1 MIKNKSKYILIFIL
15 LTGITTG
22 IYKIYTNKINYNK
35 DVLDDVYLKYKKM
48 DSLVDYDFKNADR
61 IINNSYSS
69 INKINKPTDKA
80 YLYYYKILS
89 SIRKNT
95 HDSILFYAEKATI
108 YANESESEYTKAKI
122 NYIKGLYFLYRDNY
136 PNCLE
141 FFLKS
146 KSYFEQ
152 TNYYNELGE
161 VYNGLGGLYYGLNEM
176 DKSENYYQ
184 SAYDLFNKNKNTRGK
199 AVIKANFGLV
209 RVALK
214 DYKEAKVNL
223 YSSLKTFENLKDT
236 VSSIRILLLI
246 SKIATSEGNIRE
258 SKEILDKTQVLN
270 HSINN
275 KLFNSSIAFNYGY
288 AYELEGN
295 LDKAI
300 ECYERTYED
309 ISNQDFFPIEALDAL
324 KRLSDILKKKERFE
338 DALLFMN
345 KYYEEKDRINGPNI
359 RQNVEAIE
367 WNTLLEK
374 QEYDFKID
382 VQKQKNLNKTY
393 IIIILSVLSSVIII
407 WILYKNKNKSLQI
420 SKLENMRL
428 LEKLKA
434 NMELELLKNK
444 QHELEMNSKNEF
456 ELLQKKQYLLD
467 IESKNRELNLLS
479 MQLLSKNKLFNEIEK
494 QIVNATNNPKITFN
508 QILKIIRQNR
518 NSKQDWQIFE
528 EIFQKIHPNF
538 FKTLRDKF
546 PDLSKTEIRICAF
559 IKMWMSNT
567 EISELLNI
575 NQTSLITARYKM
587 RKKFRLSRNED
598 LDEYINDL

>member
-35 DVLDDVYLKYKKM
+35 DVFDDVYLKYKKM

-184 SAYDLFNKNKNTRGK
+184 SAYDLFDKKKNTRGK

-246 SKIATSEGNIRE
+246 SKIATSEGNIKE
-258 SKEILDKTQVLN
+258 SKEILNKTQALN
-270 HSINN
+270 HTINN
-275 KLFNSSIAFNYGY
+275 KLFNSSISFNYGY

-300 ECYERTYED
+300 EYYERTYED

-374 QEYDFKID
+374 REYDFKID

-428 LEKLKA
+428 VEKLKA